1 MDSIDH
7 ILRTTPTWLSL
18 MWGDSC
24 AGFFRKSTHFVHKQ
38 EVIAIHFQTVAAAN
52 NYWNAKAKLN

>member
-1 MDSIDH
+1 
-7 ILRTTPTWLSL
+7 